1 MDAKED
7 AAEDE
12 ASVTRLR
19 TKDDSSGG
27 AFCGDEE
34 EEEKERRRRV
44 VGSSSS
50 KQKGDV
56 NDAINVESRFG
67 EGVSSLSSKGNGALT
82 TAKRKGE
89 DEEEYGDEEERRE
102 IMPYRPT
109 YGVGKEEGEL
119 LGKKEDLEEEDQEE
133 EKFASMEEKFT
144 NEEWWESAEMRDEN
158 ANAAPAGI
166 LEILRAVDMAPRKT
180 RRAPQHWGHHN
191 LAPAHQGNRAKK
203 KELL

>member
-1 MDAKED
+1 MDAKD
-7 AAEDE
+7 AADDE
-12 ASVTRLR
+12 ASVTHLR
-19 TKDDSSGG
+19 MKDDSSGG
-27 AFCGDEE
+27 GFCDE

-89 DEEEYGDEEERRE
+89 DEGEYEDDEERRE

-109 YGVGKEEGEL
+109 YGVGKE
-119 LGKKEDLEEEDQEE
+119 
-133 EKFASMEEKFT
+133 
-144 NEEWWESAEMRDEN
+144 
-158 ANAAPAGI
+158 
-166 LEILRAVDMAPRKT
+166 
-180 RRAPQHWGHHN
+180 
-191 LAPAHQGNRAKK
+191 
-203 KELL
+203 

>member
-1 MDAKED
+1 MDAKD

-27 AFCGDEE
+27 GFCDEE

-144 NEEWWESAEMRDEN
+144 NEEWWDSTTMRDEN
-158 ANAAPAGI
+158 AGEFIVNIEGDDEETKLSP
-166 LEILRAVDMAPRKT
+166 EEVVYEEDEDWFNRPVD
-180 RRAPQHWGHHN
+180 
-191 LAPAHQGNRAKK
+191 
-203 KELL
+203 ED

>member
-19 TKDDSSGG
+19 TKEDSSGG
-27 AFCGDEE
+27 GFCDDE
-34 EEEKERRRRV
+34 EEEKERRRRI

-56 NDAINVESRFG
+56 NDAINVESHFG

-82 TAKRKGE
+82 TTAKRKGE
-89 DEEEYGDEEERRE
+89 DEEEYGDEAERRE

-109 YGVGKEEGEL
+109 
-119 LGKKEDLEEEDQEE
+119 
-133 EKFASMEEKFT
+133 
-144 NEEWWESAEMRDEN
+144 
-158 ANAAPAGI
+158 
-166 LEILRAVDMAPRKT
+166 
-180 RRAPQHWGHHN
+180 
-191 LAPAHQGNRAKK
+191 
-203 KELL
+203 